1 MNTFEMNKE
10 LVEQLRN
17 TPLLP
22 LTPTAIEKDG
32 LFQKMAW
39 LEAANHQLRQDVQ
52 RSTQGTED
60 LKTRLNEE
68 KRSWK
73 VEKEQLKQS
82 IIQLQQVCHQLKEHY
97 EKKKALLA
105 ACQKENEVLK
115 IESNLQ
121 EMAVQSLVGK
131 VVLLEHEALSAKY
144 EIAALKL
151 QNKKLEVESGYL
163 QVVQTGKEK
172 ENALLVETVEVL
184 SEKVGSFNN

>member
-1 MNTFEMNKE
+1 
-10 LVEQLRN
+10 
-17 TPLLP
+17 
-22 LTPTAIEKDG
+22 
-32 LFQKMAW
+32 
-39 LEAANHQLRQDVQ
+39 
-52 RSTQGTED
+52 
-60 LKTRLNEE
+60 
-68 KRSWK
+68 
-73 VEKEQLKQS
+73 
-82 IIQLQQVCHQLKEHY
+82 
-97 EKKKALLA
+97 
-105 ACQKENEVLK
+105 VLK

-144 EIAALKL
+144 EIAVLKL